1 MINICSEDFRQLSGG
16 GLMLPRFGAVYSDT
30 DIVVVVNHSLLSSAP
45 SH

>member
-1 MINICSEDFRQLSGG
+1 MISLRSRELLQISGG